1 MPNNTTLL
9 DLAKLNGADPV
20 VGLIEEVATASPE
33 VVTIPA
39 RTIRGTSYKTVIRN
53 SRPSVAFRSANEGTA
68 GSKSN
73 FAERLV
79 EAFILSARIE
89 VDKAV
94 ARGYEDGPEA
104 LQAIEGAGVMRAA
117 LSTVGSQTIYGRN
130 AGSKGF
136 IGLQEF
142 ITTFGDELVV
152 DAGGTTS
159 GTGSSVYAIKAGN
172 QGVQYVYGNGTSF
185 ELSPFREGDAAD
197 ASGNRFAAYIAD
209 LTAWVGLQC
218 VNRYAIG
225 RIKKCTADSGKGV
238 TDAKIAELL
247 QVPRGRAPNASSHG
261 AARLKLERRTAAHEK
276 MRWALAHGEL
286 AEKFSDLSISHALAG
301 VGGAFLDAS
310 DCIAVHA
317 LKANPSGKISDVSGK
332 AVAGCVCC
340 VTFAE
345 RAKLKASAVTID
357 ILNALVASLDGVN
370 R

>member
-39 RTIRGTSYKTVIRN
+39 RTIRGTSYKTVVRN

-68 GSKSN
+68 ATKSN
-73 FAERLV
+73 FTERLV

-142 ITTFGDELVV
+142 ISTFGDELVV

-159 GTGSSVYAIKAGN
+159 ATGSSVYAIKAGN

-185 ELSPFREGDAAD
+185 DLSPFREGDAAD

-209 LTAWVGLQC
+209 LTAWIGLQC
-218 VNRYAIG
+218 VNKYAIG

-247 QVPRGRAPNASSHG
+247 SKFPVGERPTHLLMSRRSAFQLQISRTMTANTKQEAFTGILPGVPTESFGIPIIITDSIADN
-261 AARLKLERRTAAHEK
+261 E
-276 MRWALAHGEL
+276 ALA
-286 AEKFSDLSISHALAG
+286 
-301 VGGAFLDAS
+301 
-310 DCIAVHA
+310 
-317 LKANPSGKISDVSGK
+317 
-332 AVAGCVCC
+332 
-340 VTFAE
+340 
-345 RAKLKASAVTID
+345 
-357 ILNALVASLDGVN
+357 
-370 R
+370 

>member
-39 RTIRGTSYKTVIRN
+39 RTIRGTSYKTVVRN

-68 GSKSN
+68 ATKSN

-185 ELSPFREGDAAD
+185 ELSPFREGDATD
-197 ASGNRFAAYIAD
+197 ANGNRFAAYIAD

-218 VNRYAIG
+218 VNKYAIG

-247 QVPRGRAPNASSHG
+247 SKFPVGERPTHLLMSRRSAFQLQTSRTMTPSTKQEAFTGILPGVPTESFGIPIIITDSIADN
-261 AARLKLERRTAAHEK
+261 E
-276 MRWALAHGEL
+276 ALA
-286 AEKFSDLSISHALAG
+286 
-301 VGGAFLDAS
+301 
-310 DCIAVHA
+310 
-317 LKANPSGKISDVSGK
+317 
-332 AVAGCVCC
+332 
-340 VTFAE
+340 
-345 RAKLKASAVTID
+345 
-357 ILNALVASLDGVN
+357 
-370 R
+370 

>member
-247 QVPRGRAPNASSHG
+247 SKFPVGERPTHLLMSRRSAFQLQTSRTMTASTKQEAFTGILPGTPTESFG
-261 AARLKLERRTAAHEK
+261 IPIIITDSIVDTE
-276 MRWALAHGEL
+276 ALA
-286 AEKFSDLSISHALAG
+286 
-301 VGGAFLDAS
+301 
-310 DCIAVHA
+310 
-317 LKANPSGKISDVSGK
+317 
-332 AVAGCVCC
+332 
-340 VTFAE
+340 
-345 RAKLKASAVTID
+345 
-357 ILNALVASLDGVN
+357 
-370 R
+370 